1 MTDQSA
7 AFQAR
12 KRGRQLGHSKRA
24 RALILADWCQAVVN
38 VKPETDRCCDEPLT
52 GDAPQPWWHR
62 VWDLPEIQPLATGCQ
77 VLFIAD
83 TGGYTAG
90 GVIQDGG
97 KYTLVYGGG
106 SGLPVGE
113 YSVQIAPP
121 IVNTENAAPVDPSQ
135 MAGQLKL
142 NRKSGKEASESGP
155 FPSRYGSTSTSGL
168 KFTVAPN
175 QNTADFK
182 LEKSDAKK

>member
-1 MTDQSA
+1 
-7 AFQAR
+7 
-12 KRGRQLGHSKRA
+12 
-24 RALILADWCQAVVN
+24 
-38 VKPETDRCCDEPLT
+38 
-52 GDAPQPWWHR
+52 
-62 VWDLPEIQPLATGCQ
+62 
-77 VLFIAD
+77 VLFMAD
-83 TGGYTAG
+83 AGGYTAG

-97 KYTLVYGGG
+97 KYTLVYAGGN
-106 SGLPVGE
+106 GLPVGE

-142 NRKSGKEASESGP
+142 NRKSGKEASEGGP

-168 KFTVAPN
+168 KFKVVAN

-182 LEKSDAKK
+182 LEKGDAKK

>member
-1 MTDQSA
+1 MMGSLRFVISP
-7 AFQAR
+7 AFALGLLVSIVGCGGNSGDGFTGE
-12 KRGRQLGHSKRA
+12 RGSVSGTITLDG
-24 RALILADWCQAVVN
+24 
-38 VKPETDRCCDEPLT
+38 
-52 GDAPQPWWHR
+52 
-62 VWDLPEIQPLATGCQ
+62 QPLVNGCQ

-83 TGGYTAG
+83 AGGYTAG

-106 SGLPVGE
+106 SGLPVGD
-113 YSVQIAPP
+113 YLVQIAPP
-121 IVNTENAAPVDPSQ
+121 IVNTENAEPVDPSQ

-168 KFTVAPN
+168 KFKVAAG
-175 QNTADFK
+175 QNTADFA
-182 LEKSDAKK
+182 LEKAEKK

>member
-1 MTDQSA
+1 MTHLQQHFSFSGLIVA
-7 AFQAR
+7 
-12 KRGRQLGHSKRA
+12 
-24 RALILADWCQAVVN
+24 ILAIAGCGGPV
-38 VKPETDRCCDEPLT
+38 
-52 GDAPQPWWHR
+52 GDGFKGERGQVSGAITL
-62 VWDLPEIQPLATGCQ
+62 DGQPLATGCQ